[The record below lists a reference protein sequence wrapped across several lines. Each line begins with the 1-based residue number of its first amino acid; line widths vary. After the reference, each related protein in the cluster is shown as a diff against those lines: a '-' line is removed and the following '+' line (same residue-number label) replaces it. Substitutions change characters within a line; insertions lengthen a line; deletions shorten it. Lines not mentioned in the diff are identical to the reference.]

1 MKNEPSLVDTDLCV
15 MCGMCTPHC
24 PTYHIYKTETESP
37 RGRIALMQ
45 ALDNGNIELTQNV
58 ADHLNHCLGCLACE
72 RICPSQVPFGKLMD
86 AGRQRFSTNKH
97 GYSHKLLFK
106 LSRHK
111 QGLDY
116 YRNPIQLLNQSRL
129 IKLLPQG
136 SKTRS
141 LIEQAQASQLD
152 CFYPARNTKKGTVGL
167 FKGCMGQTFD
177 ADTLC
182 DAIKLLTHLGFD
194 VHVPKSQYCC
204 GALHQHNGDMQSAEK
219 LATQNRQ
226 LFQQYELDH
235 IVYTASGCGS
245 QIINTEFS
253 APVADLASFIL
264 EQLSNHSLAF
274 KPLHKHAIIH
284 QACRGK
290 NELGLVQVNQ
300 QLIELIPDINIQQI
314 HHADL
319 CCGAGGSNQLDYPEL
334 ANELLSIKLDELKA
348 AQPDYLVSDNLGCSM
363 HFKAGLKLSR
373 LNIEVIHPVT
383 LLARQMI

>member
-24 PTYHIYKTETESP
+24 PTYLIYKTETESP

-45 ALDNGNIELTQNV
+45 ALDNGHIELTQNV
-58 ADHLNHCLGCLACE
+58 EDHLNHCLGCMACE

-86 AGRQRFSTNKH
+86 ASRQRFNTNKR
-97 GYSHKLLFK
+97 GQAHKLLFR
-106 LSRHK
+106 LSQHE

-116 YRNPIQLLNQSRL
+116 YRKPIEFLKQSRL
-129 IKLLPQG
+129 IKFLPKN
-136 SKTRS
+136 SKTRT
-141 LIEQAQASQLD
+141 LIEQTHATQLE
-152 CFYPARNTKKGTVGL
+152 CFYPAQNTKKGTLGL
-167 FKGCMGQTFD
+167 FKGCLGQTFD
-177 ADTLC
+177 ASTLL

-194 VHVPKSQYCC
+194 IHVPKSQYCC
-204 GALHQHNGDMQSAEK
+204 GALHQHNGDMQSAAK
-219 LATQNRQ
+219 LAKQNRQ

-245 QIINTEFS
+245 QIINTAFS
-253 APVADLASFIL
+253 APVTDLASFIL
-264 EQLSNHSLAF
+264 EQLSIHLVEF
-274 KPLHKHAIIH
+274 KPLQKHVVVH

-290 NELGLVQVNQ
+290 NELGLTQINQ
-300 QLIELIPDINIQQI
+300 QLIAQIPGINIQQI
-314 HHADL
+314 QHADL

-348 AQPDYLVSDNLGCSM
+348 AQPDYLISDNLGCSL
-363 HFKAGLKLSR
+363 HFKTGLKLNK